1 MVMSGRAGHIQPT
14 AAILYRLDM
23 VCPADS
29 LKVYVVEDSPIILR
43 LLSSGIESGGGELV
57 GYADNAAQA
66 IREIQMLKP
75 HLVMVDLVL
84 ASGSGFEVLAALQAG
99 GRNAVA
105 VVLTN
110 HASDEDR
117 ARSLR
122 LGASHFFDK
131 ATQGWQA
138 LELINKMAAERRG
151 RTLPRVDPEQ
161 PNGQG

>member
-1 MVMSGRAGHIQPT
+1 MVR
-14 AAILYRLDM
+14 
-23 VCPADS
+23 PADS

-43 LLSSGIESGGGELV
+43 LLLSGIASGGGELV
-57 GYADNAAQA
+57 GSADNAAQA
-66 IREIQMLKP
+66 IREIQSLKP
-75 HLVMVDLVL
+75 HLVTVDLVL
-84 ASGSGFEVLAALQAG
+84 ASGSGFEVLAALQTGDG

-110 HASDEDR
+110 HVTDEDR

-131 ATQGWQA
+131 STQCWQA

-151 RTLPRVDPEQ
+151 RTLTRSDPEQ

>member
-1 MVMSGRAGHIQPT
+1 
-14 AAILYRLDM
+14 L
-23 VCPADS
+23 

-43 LLSSGIESGGGELV
+43 LLLSGIESGGAELV
-57 GYADNAAQA
+57 GSAANAAQA
-66 IREIQMLKP
+66 IREIQSLKP
-75 HLVMVDLVL
+75 HLVTVDLVL

-99 GRNAVA
+99 GRNTVA

-110 HASDEDR
+110 HVTDEDR

-131 ATQGWQA
+131 STQCWQA
-138 LELINKMAAERRG
+138 LELINRMAAERRG
-151 RTLPRVDPEQ
+151 RTITRTDPEQ

>member
-1 MVMSGRAGHIQPT
+1 MVR
-14 AAILYRLDM
+14 
-23 VCPADS
+23 PADL

-43 LLSSGIESGGGELV
+43 LLLSGIESGGAELV
-57 GYADNAAQA
+57 GSAANAAQA
-66 IREIQMLKP
+66 IREIQSLKP
-75 HLVMVDLVL
+75 HLVTVDLVL

-99 GRNAVA
+99 GRNTVA

-110 HASDEDR
+110 HVTDEDR

-131 ATQGWQA
+131 STQCWQA
-138 LELINKMAAERRG
+138 LELINRMAAERRG
-151 RTLPRVDPEQ
+151 RTITRTDPEQ